1 MMAAALLAWAFIYQV
16 WILLIVLIP
25 MALASGVFRTVVNS
39 SLSKAVSKE
48 EIGGTMG
55 ISFSIDSLTR
65 IIAPTAGGFILA
77 QYGSSAPGIVS
88 GLLLILFIPFAWRK
102 FISNPHQ
109 ALKSNIES

>member
-1 MMAAALLAWAFIYQV
+1 MAITLLAWAFVYQV

-25 MALASGVFRTVVNS
+25 MALASGVFRTVINS

-65 IIAPTAGGFILA
+65 VIAPTAGGFILG
-77 QYGSSAPGIVS
+77 QFGSSAPGILSAV
-88 GLLLILFIPFAWRK
+88 LLILFIPFAWGK
-102 FISNPHQ
+102 FISNPHP
-109 ALKSNIES
+109 ALNSNIDS